1 MTPELTKETII
12 AAMTAVFTGIPAA
25 LVFWWTYR
33 RDQERLIIRKLR
45 PRGATLEGNKVLAT
59 DPLGPVFG
67 ILIRNLSLFPVRIS
81 AEGFKIDG
89 EVTQL
94 ERAHFGKNT
103 RKNPGR
109 SSNPVRPPDP
119 DLDPDPFEI
128 PSNSYVMVT
137 VIDPVDRKNLAAAH
151 LRAQKRRGTL
161 IEDVSDDPEVIA
173 VVVTE
178 TGKRF
183 TSASWRQRLR
193 RLKQKMDEGSR

>member
-1 MTPELTKETII
+1 MTPDLTKETIV
-12 AAMTAVFTGIPAA
+12 ASVTAVFTGVPAA
-25 LVFWWTYR
+25 LVFWWTYC

-45 PRGATLEGNKVLAT
+45 PRGTTLEGKKVLAT

-67 ILIRNLSLFPVRIS
+67 ILIRNLSLFPVHIS
-81 AEGFKIDG
+81 AEGFDIDG
-89 EVTQL
+89 EVIQP
-94 ERAHFGKNT
+94 ERAHFGRNT
-103 RKNPGR
+103 RRNPGR
-109 SSNPVRPPDP
+109 SANPVRPPDP
-119 DLDPDPFEI
+119 DHDPDPFEI

-137 VIDPVDRKNLAAAH
+137 VVDPVDRKNLAAGH

-161 IEDVSDDPEVIA
+161 IEDVPDDPEVIA

-193 RLKQKMDEGSR
+193 RLKQKMDEESR